1 MPEQEAGGETDFK
14 PKMAQMQSAM
24 LIIGFIGY
32 CLLGWIWGGSGMY
45 NTFFAW
51 GGWLW
56 LIFLFILLYGSKV
69 IENRSPKFVSL
80 VVGTTIATPDPIV
93 TTEPQGG
100 WPAMGLFAL
109 RTVKGLGIIEFAMS
123 CRAYAWVPLDLAY
136 KIGHEEK
143 GVNVFANAH
152 LKRLKEHSELAPH
165 LLDATR
171 LIRKPPYNPDM
182 TVYVSMYP
190 LLINELTP
198 EQHEACKKELEA
210 IGIPRDLY
218 ELVNGKGGIRG
229 IMERY
234 AAKLSKFRYGPEFTK
249 PDMLQNV
256 IKSQASQIDALR
268 DEIDTWKSDVSALHD
283 LSKYGKEPR
292 QEPGFFDRLPGGNR
306 QERPPQ
312 NNQDQEEG
320 RRY

>member
-1 MPEQEAGGETDFK
+1 
-14 PKMAQMQSAM
+14 MAQMQTAM
-24 LIIGFIGY
+24 LIIAFIGY
-32 CLLGWIWGGSGMY
+32 CLLGYIWGGSGYY

-56 LIFLFILLYGSKV
+56 LVFLFVLLYGAKV

-109 RTVKGLGIIEFAMS
+109 RTVKGLGIIEYAMS

-136 KIGHEEK
+136 KIGQEEK
-143 GVNVFANAH
+143 GVNVFANAY
-152 LKRLKEHSELAPH
+152 LKRLKEHAELPPH

-182 TVYVSMYP
+182 TVYIGMYP
-190 LLINELTP
+190 LLVNDLTP
-198 EQHEACKKELEA
+198 EQHEACLKELET
-210 IGIPRDLY
+210 IGIPRDMY
-218 ELVNGKGGIRG
+218 ELKDGKGGIRG

-234 AAKLSKFRYGPEFTK
+234 AAKMSKFRYGPEFTK
-249 PDMLQNV
+249 PDMLQNI

-268 DEIDTWKSDVSALHD
+268 GEIDVWKSDVSALHD
-283 LSKYGKEPR
+283 LAKYAREPKT
-292 QEPGFFDRLPGGNR
+292 EPGLFERTTGMSPPGNR
-306 QERPPQ
+306 NQ
-312 NNQDQEEG
+312 NNQQDDEG